1 MMRQK
6 FCAVRSNS
14 SLMVDTR
21 SSVECPGCYN
31 RTRIIHQ
38 SRERSKGTMYGL
50 LAEHA
55 DGGHTQ
61 VLVWSRKKA
70 EKDSI
75 GLRGLE
81 PRQASNR

>member
-1 MMRQK
+1 
-6 FCAVRSNS
+6 
-14 SLMVDTR
+14 
-21 SSVECPGCYN
+21 
-31 RTRIIHQ
+31 
-38 SRERSKGTMYGL
+38 MYGL